1 MMISL
6 LDTYER
12 LIATGEAARYAD
24 VHPTIDGILEGAV
37 CPVSDNELEQAVAGH
52 AGNPYTH
59 DDLIDSVVAHEMKG
73 AMAALI
79 VSGYPVQTPLAKAVV
94 LSAFAR
100 TNRMNIDKLKELGH
114 ADLLVRIQSA
124 DRSWKRT
131 YMHLYRSSP
140 AQMCEQLDSLLGG
153 CAIHRVLEALHDDRN
168 IKTA

>member
-6 LDTYER
+6 IDMYER

-24 VHPTIDGILEGAV
+24 DHPTIDGLLEAAV
-37 CPVSDNELEQAVAGH
+37 CPVSDVELEQAVAGH

-59 DDLIDSVVAHEMKG
+59 DNLVNSVVEHEMKG
-73 AMAALI
+73 AMAALL
-79 VSGYPVQTPLAKAVV
+79 VLGHPVQTPLAKAIV

-114 ADLLVRIQSA
+114 ADLLVRVQSA

-131 YMHLYRSSP
+131 YTHLYRSGP
-140 AQMCEQLDSLLGG
+140 AEMCEQLNSLLAG
-153 CAIHRVLEALHDDRN
+153 CAIHRVLETLHDDRRT
-168 IKTA
+168 KTA

>member
-6 LDTYER
+6 VDMYER
-12 LIATGEAARYAD
+12 LIATGEATRYAD
-24 VHPTIDGILEGAV
+24 VHSTITTILEGAV
-37 CPVSDNELEQAVAGH
+37 CPVSDIELEQAVTGH

-59 DDLIDSVVAHEMKG
+59 DDLINSVVEHEMKG

-100 TNRMNIDKLKELGH
+100 TNRTNIDKLKELGH

-124 DRSWKRT
+124 DRAWKRT
-131 YMHLYRSSP
+131 YTHLYRSGP
-140 AQMCEQLDSLLGG
+140 VQMCDQLDSLLGG
-153 CAIHRVLEALHDDRN
+153 CAIHRVLETLHNDHN
-168 IKTA
+168 VKTA